1 SYRVLSNVGEGAAM
15 ATISI
20 TERDI
25 FVELRKYLI
34 ELFDCPVVQGY
45 QNNTP
50 VPENGIV
57 MHMLFEHDLDYTAE
71 YWDAIQEEVTAQRS
85 VKATFQLDFYG
96 VEANNR
102 SRVVANLW
110 KSSYTTDRLV
120 KCQPLDSGQPRKDIL
135 VNESNQ
141 YENRMMLE
149 ITLQYNPETSYHVDG
164 VDEISI
170 TSTNI

>member
-1 SYRVLSNVGEGAAM
+1 MGEGAAM
-15 ATISI
+15 ATISV

-34 ELFDCPVVQGY
+34 ELFDCPVQQGY

-50 VPENGIV
+50 LPDNCIV
-57 MHMLFEHDLDYTAE
+57 MHMLFERDLDYPSE
-71 YWDAIQEEVTAQRS
+71 YWESAVEEITTQRS
-85 VKATFQLDFYG
+85 VVATFQLDFYG

-110 KSSYTTDRLV
+110 KSSYTTERLV

-164 VDEISI
+164 VDEILI
-170 TSTNI
+170 TTTNI

>member
-1 SYRVLSNVGEGAAM
+1 MS

-20 TERDI
+20 TEDDL
-25 FVELRKYLI
+25 FVDLWGYLVA
-34 ELFDCPVVQGY
+34 LFGCPVIRGY
-45 QNNTP
+45 ENNSP
-50 VPENGIV
+50 LPDDCIV
-57 MHMLFEHDLDYTAE
+57 MHMLFDHDLDYTAE
-71 YWDAIQEEVTAQRS
+71 YWDPVQEEITAQRS

-96 VEANNR
+96 TEANNR

-149 ITLQYNPETSYHVDG
+149 ITLQYNPETAYHVDG
-164 VDEISI
+164 VDEVSM
-170 TSTNI
+170 TLSNI

>member
-1 SYRVLSNVGEGAAM
+1 MS
-15 ATISI
+15 ATINI
-20 TERDI
+20 TEDDL
-25 FVELRKYLI
+25 FLDLWTYLT
-34 ELFDCPVVQGY
+34 ELFECSVIRGYENNNPLPDDC
-45 QNNTP
+45 
-50 VPENGIV
+50 IV
-57 MHMLFEHDLDYTAE
+57 MHMLFERDLDYPSE
-71 YWDAIQEEVTAQRS
+71 YWEPAIEEVTTQRS
-85 VKATFQLDFYG
+85 VVATFQLDFYG
-96 VEANNR
+96 TEANNR
-102 SRVVANLW
+102 ARVVANLW
-110 KSSYTTDRLV
+110 KSSYTTARLV